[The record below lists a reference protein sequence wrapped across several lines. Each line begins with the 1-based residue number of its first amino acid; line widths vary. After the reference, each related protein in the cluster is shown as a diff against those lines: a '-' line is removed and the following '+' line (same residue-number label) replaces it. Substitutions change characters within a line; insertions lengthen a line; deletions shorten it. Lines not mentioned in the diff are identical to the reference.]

1 MTGDGP
7 NRWTMPH
14 ESFKRILVPTDG
26 SDNAGRAVKV
36 AIDLAKRYE
45 AEIMI
50 LHVIQVP
57 HNLLAASSRTASA
70 TILDQ
75 YYRESGKEG
84 QKIVDNALSIAKSQG
99 ATARGKV
106 LDKPTSLV
114 EGITNFAVAEKVD
127 LIVMGTRGL
136 SGFKKLLMGSVSSGV
151 LSHTI
156 CSVLIVR

>member
-1 MTGDGP
+1 MTPDGQNHRTIP
-7 NRWTMPH
+7 R

-36 AIDLAKRYE
+36 ASDLAKRYD
-45 AEIMI
+45 AEIII

-57 HNLLAASSRTASA
+57 HKLLAASSRTASA
-70 TILDQ
+70 TVLDQ
-75 YYRESGKEG
+75 YYREFGKEG
-84 QKIVDNALSIAKSQG
+84 QRIVEDALSIAKSQG
-99 ATARGKV
+99 APARGKV
-106 LDKPTSLV
+106 LDKPSSQV
-114 EGITNFAVAEKVD
+114 EAITNYSAAEKVD

-156 CSVLIVR
+156 CSVMIVR